1 MSLMQIEA
9 EIAKLTPEEIQHL
22 QQSLAEELARKSAE
36 PINMAE
42 MFRIA
47 EACAVGTDFLRVDF
61 YEVDG
66 RLWFGEYC
74 LYPGSGLDPFVPDS
88 LDLLLGKYWSDARI

>member
-22 QQSLAEELARKSAE
+22 QQSLADELARKSAE

-42 MFRIA
+42 NLGCTRGMMTLLPGWDQDEPLEMW
-47 EACAVGTDFLRVDF
+47 EALRD
-61 YEVDG
+61 DT
-66 RLWFGEYC
+66 
-74 LYPGSGLDPFVPDS
+74 S
-88 LDLLLGKYWSDARI
+88 L